1 MQSATAIK
9 LKTEKKT
16 QTKKYKKAK
25 TNMEQDTAE
34 TIDKISKQDDN
45 TLISYGSSIRS
56 SKRRAHNGS
65 SSPRKCSFK
74 THAKNTYVPRKM
86 VGSSSSSGGRV
97 AALTEKFNKII
108 EKDVNFLNEVKRNNG
123 VLLSKA
129 GHVYKIKEAVVIVPP
144 PAAAV
149 TTPAPAQIQQSP
161 LIEKNNASPEHGT
174 NNSVRETI
182 KIFENLKPSDTAQRH
197 SFTLDLAL
205 NDCSQLEKIDEV
217 LTPVKD
223 DCLLADEMHF
233 DDETDKRILEAIDLV
248 ENKIAF
254 LSKEELVSEPVL
266 KPPKPN
272 ESFLHSTKIVS
283 NSNDNCDDDDDV
295 GISLIEAVNSSLIG
309 GKQQQ
314 HRNLDENPLNNG
326 YSPIIYKEICNTYEY
341 IKTSADQVVKDTVD
355 DISVTLVTCTTNNDG
370 YEVCENKEK
379 ISQRTTTDELP
390 PLPEPKRKPSTQEVA
405 RELPKIPSNCD
416 DLYDLSEAG
425 EVEEDEEEEE
435 NIYATIRG
443 YDGDNMSVISHNGY
457 ESIGGYN
464 KIKKSPSVSTISS
477 DLKAN
482 SLYGVSMVSMD
493 PTVNI
498 CKSVP
503 VITIN
508 DANKT
513 TATCNGE
520 IEINDSDDD
529 EWVEISD
536 PDDNTSEARN
546 KFVV

>member
-1 MQSATAIK
+1 
-9 LKTEKKT
+9 
-16 QTKKYKKAK
+16 
-25 TNMEQDTAE
+25 MEQDPTE
-34 TIDKISKQDDN
+34 TIDKLSKQDDN
-45 TLISYGSSIRS
+45 SSGCSDDTLISYGSSLRS

-86 VGSSSSSGGRV
+86 AGSNGSANGRV

-123 VLLSKA
+123 VLLSRA
-129 GHVYKIKEAVVIVPP
+129 GHVYKIKEDKTTAPTKPPTPP
-144 PAAAV
+144 PPPPSV
-149 TTPAPAQIQQSP
+149 
-161 LIEKNNASPEHGT
+161 ENNASPKHAT

-182 KIFENLKPSDTAQRH
+182 KIFENLQVPTATVATGQRH
-197 SFTLDLAL
+197 SFKLDLIL
-205 NDCSQLEKIDEV
+205 NDCQPLEKIDEV
-217 LTPVKD
+217 LTPVRD
-223 DCLLADEMHF
+223 ESLLAEEMHF
-233 DDETDKRILEAIDLV
+233 DDETDKKILEAIDLV

-254 LSKEELVSEPVL
+254 LSKEEQFEEQVTEPVLIL

-272 ESFLHSTKIVS
+272 ESFLHSTKITS
-283 NSNDNCDDDDDV
+283 NSSLSIADANDDA
-295 GISLIEAVNSSLIG
+295 GIPLIEAVNSSLIA
-309 GKQQQ
+309 GKQQ
-314 HRNLDENPLNNG
+314 NNVDENAFNNG

-341 IKTSADQVVKDTVD
+341 IKTSSLLPTTDEVKDEVD
-355 DISVTLVTCTTNNDG
+355 DDSVVAAEVTCTNNDG

-390 PLPEPKRKPSTQEVA
+390 PLPEPKRKSTTPEVN

-416 DLYDLSEAG
+416 DLYDLG
-425 EVEEDEEEEE
+425 ETGEEE

-457 ESIGGYN
+457 ESIGGYQ
-464 KIKKSPSVSTISS
+464 KIKKSPSISTISS

-482 SLYGVSMVSMD
+482 SLYGVSMVCMD
-493 PTVNI
+493 PTMNT

-503 VITIN
+503 LITLN
-508 DANKT
+508 DVSKT
-513 TATCNGE
+513 TATCNRE

-529 EWVEISD
+529 EWIEISD
-536 PDDNTSEARN
+536 PDDTTCEARN